1 MAHNTH
7 GHSTGDTGDPL
18 FTLRMFLAKTK
29 NVIPVFVAGLD
40 TSCILRGKLIVLQR
54 ALPSLSDPR
63 TLLALK
69 KMEAPHPHLKTLLRR
84 LDCLLINLDALIDKD
99 VRNLSCQFRDLILR
113 YNNDND
119 NKPATHTYES
129 AIRGEESASGHP
141 NIDALE
147 SILISR
153 ERLEVM
159 DPSISDAN
167 STLLS
172 KTANYS
178 TVIKRPDQD
187 DEKRIMGSSEI
198 LQLSLTAI
206 WPSLTGDAT
215 DLILKEY
222 KVGDQVDNVED
233 NVEEIIN
240 RANAACARLKTFYQ
254 ALSGALDK
262 CVSSD
267 KHVSKLLLSG
277 LGGVN
282 IGFVVS
288 KCSTDHNEKE
298 TGAWY
303 HVPCKIEQVPFLD
316 CSDLQEPELLGQ
328 HVLLILGEDGQ
339 IWTESM
345 EDMPR
350 ATFQSLNASESFI
363 SLQELLILVDSDSAR
378 ITSYAG
384 LSRFTGWATNWFSP
398 RSQTTEHTGVGSAL
412 REHTSTI
419 QYLLAESVF
428 HLYSRPSL
436 LDAWQPTS
444 IEFPKTKMQP
454 DFSKPFCL
462 SNMLFADLNTPTQ
475 DQLGIDTYYRDAQ
488 AFMVRFGLLLLQIH
502 FRKALH
508 VVEGDRKDIKRF
520 QALSVYA
527 KDLRPEET
535 IINNVIKHCMTFR
548 RLLYGLKGGERL
560 TEEDGKSNFR
570 KVFYQYILKPLRA
583 DLQLK
588 CPRIALEIQERSA
601 WNPSFDYSHQGI
613 PVLTSKGIKEHIKPS
628 AIPPGVVPY
637 SEQIGQTM
645 VTRPSEVASTWFAK
659 FEEMSEFLDFEDDSP
674 EYTKDPVKV
683 AVLDSGLSEFYQ
695 NKPNITYKS
704 FIENPSTH
712 GKDNS
717 EHGTDSVALIQKA
730 YSRVELYVAKV
741 FDGNDADCNTAT
753 YMAKAIDWAMQ
764 NNVDIIS
771 ISAGFKEDHAELE
784 RQVKKATAG
793 GEMQEILIFAAA
805 SNWQDSQGGVAFP
818 ARMAD
823 RVTCIFCCNGGR
835 RSSREWNPRA
845 RTGTSNFTMIGEDV
859 VLDSGK
865 KLKGGTSVSTA
876 LAAGLAAKIIDFSR
890 QPDICDF
897 ISESTRRKLKTKA
910 GMDSIF
916 KGMSGEPDRE
926 GYECIEPWQILPAD
940 SKNKASHE
948 KYRITMA

>member
-262 CVSSD
+262 
-267 KHVSKLLLSG
+267 
-277 LGGVN
+277 
-282 IGFVVS
+282 
-288 KCSTDHNEKE
+288 
-298 TGAWY
+298 
-303 HVPCKIEQVPFLD
+303 
-316 CSDLQEPELLGQ
+316 
-328 HVLLILGEDGQ
+328 
-339 IWTESM
+339 
-345 EDMPR
+345 
-350 ATFQSLNASESFI
+350 
-363 SLQELLILVDSDSAR
+363 
-378 ITSYAG
+378 
-384 LSRFTGWATNWFSP
+384 FTGWATNWFSP

-570 KVFYQYILKPLRA
+570 KVFYQ
-583 DLQLK
+583 
-588 CPRIALEIQERSA
+588 IALEIQERSA

-948 KYRITMA
+948 KYRITVRQGICTILGKFLQMA

>member
-254 ALSGALDK
+254 ALSGALD
-262 CVSSD
+262 
-267 KHVSKLLLSG
+267 
-277 LGGVN
+277 N
-282 IGFVVS
+282 
-288 KCSTDHNEKE
+288 
-298 TGAWY
+298 
-303 HVPCKIEQVPFLD
+303 
-316 CSDLQEPELLGQ
+316 DLQEPELLGQ

-570 KVFYQYILKPLRA
+570 KVFYQ
-583 DLQLK
+583 
-588 CPRIALEIQERSA
+588 IALEIQERSA

-948 KYRITMA
+948 KYRITVRQGICTILGKFLQMA

>member
-262 CVSSD
+262 
-267 KHVSKLLLSG
+267 
-277 LGGVN
+277 
-282 IGFVVS
+282 
-288 KCSTDHNEKE
+288 
-298 TGAWY
+298 
-303 HVPCKIEQVPFLD
+303 
-316 CSDLQEPELLGQ
+316 
-328 HVLLILGEDGQ
+328 
-339 IWTESM
+339 
-345 EDMPR
+345 
-350 ATFQSLNASESFI
+350 
-363 SLQELLILVDSDSAR
+363 
-378 ITSYAG
+378 
-384 LSRFTGWATNWFSP
+384 FTGWATNWFSP

-488 AFMVRFGLLLLQIH
+488 AFMV
-502 FRKALH
+502 
-508 VVEGDRKDIKRF
+508 
-520 QALSVYA
+520 
-527 KDLRPEET
+527 
-535 IINNVIKHCMTFR
+535 
-548 RLLYGLKGGERL
+548 
-560 TEEDGKSNFR
+560 
-570 KVFYQYILKPLRA
+570 
-583 DLQLK
+583 
-588 CPRIALEIQERSA
+588 
-601 WNPSFDYSHQGI
+601 
-613 PVLTSKGIKEHIKPS
+613 
-628 AIPPGVVPY
+628 
-637 SEQIGQTM
+637 
-645 VTRPSEVASTWFAK
+645 RPSEVASTWFAK

-948 KYRITMA
+948 KYRITVRQGICTILGKFLQMA